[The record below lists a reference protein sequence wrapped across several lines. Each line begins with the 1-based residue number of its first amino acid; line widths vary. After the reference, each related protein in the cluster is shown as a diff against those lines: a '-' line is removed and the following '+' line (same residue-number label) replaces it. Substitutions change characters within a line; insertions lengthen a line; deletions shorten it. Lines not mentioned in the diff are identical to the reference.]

1 MTTAYVTDT
10 RFAAHTFSGHPEN
23 ASRLEAIHRLFDSS
37 GVGARLK
44 SIAPVEASNEQ
55 LLAVHT
61 ATYLELLRSTET
73 LRDGGMLTQDTYVLP
88 ESFQIARYSAGGG
101 IAGVDALMQGEADN
115 ALVVTRPPGH
125 HATPAE
131 GMGFCLLSNVAVTA
145 RHAQK
150 AYRAQGIERIMIV
163 DFDVHHGNG
172 TQDVFYADPSV
183 LFASTHQSPWYPG
196 TGAVKDIG
204 TGAAA
209 GLTVNMPLSAGTGDD
224 SFQVLYEQILWPAA
238 RRFAPNLILVSAGF
252 DAHWAEDPG
261 LGQLRLSLPGY
272 AHLSAEL
279 KRMAKE
285 LCNGRIIFILE
296 GGYDLT
302 VLAHGVLNVAHVLLG
317 DSDLSDPLGAAPS
330 QSPLTRIDP
339 LLTELKRIHH
349 LENN

>member
-10 RFAAHTFSGHPEN
+10 RFSMHTFSGHPEN
-23 ASRLEAIHRLFDSS
+23 ASRLEAIHDLLDSS
-37 GVGARLK
+37 GMSARLK
-44 SIAPVEASNEQ
+44 PIAPVEASTEQ

-61 ATYLELLRSTET
+61 AAYLELLRSTEM
-73 LRDGGMLTQDTYVLP
+73 LVDGAMLTQDTYVLP
-88 ESFQIARYSAGGG
+88 ESFEIARYSAGGG
-101 IAGVDALMQGEADN
+101 IAAVDALMSGEAEN

-125 HATPAE
+125 HATPSE

-145 RHAQK
+145 RHAQR
-150 AYRAQGIERIMIV
+150 AYRTQGIERVMIV
-163 DFDVHHGNG
+163 DYDVHHGNG

-183 LFASTHQSPWYPG
+183 LFVSTHQSPWYPG

-209 GLTVNMPLSAGTGDD
+209 GMTLNMPLSAGAGDD
-224 SFQVLYEQILWPAA
+224 SFGALYEQILWPIA

-261 LGQLRLSLPGY
+261 LGQLRLTLPGY

-279 KRMAKE
+279 KHMALE
-285 LCNGRIIFILE
+285 LCDRRIVFILE

-302 VLAHGVLNVAHVLLG
+302 ALSHGVLNIAHVLLG
-317 DSDLSDPLGAAPS
+317 DAEISDPLGPAPS
-330 QSPLTRIDP
+330 QASLTRIEP

-349 LENN
+349 LESN